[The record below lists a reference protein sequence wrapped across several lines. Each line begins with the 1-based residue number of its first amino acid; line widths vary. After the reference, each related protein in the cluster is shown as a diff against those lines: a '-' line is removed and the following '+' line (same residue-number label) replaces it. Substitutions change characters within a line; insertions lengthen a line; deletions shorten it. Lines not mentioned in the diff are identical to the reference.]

1 MVLLDLSGLTH
12 NSGVSWWV
20 SWEGAGLGGSQLG
33 WLDFAVHKISCCR
46 SWEGF
51 QERKKGWGLRGG
63 ERQREREKER
73 EREREKRLKVPR
85 SLGSDLAYGFLC
97 IL

>member
-20 SWEGAGLGGSQLG
+20 SWEGASLGGSQLG
-33 WLDFAVHKISCCR
+33 WLDFAVHKVSCCR

-51 QERKKGWGLRGG
+51 QERKKGWGRRGG
-63 ERQREREKER
+63 ERHRERER
-73 EREREKRLKVPR
+73 EREREKRLKVLR